1 MFPWLIFPFSDYQ
14 RDCMHTTLA
23 LSNPCCTQQRFF
35 DIGHRMS
42 CVLTS
47 FDRGTRAQRL
57 RVADRPAV
65 TIDDVSALHPDSP
78 ANRYR
83 WQSDSKPKIK
93 LTVYYWTKIIGFKC
107 CFVVFRLLKFF
118 FFIIVFCSRLESGRP
133 SWPKQVL
140 RRLVVA
146 LPRWENFWGRFG
158 DSFPSQSFKTIF
170 FIV

>member
-65 TIDDVSALHPDSP
+65 TIDDVLALHPDSP

-118 FFIIVFCSRLESGRP
+118 FFYHSLLLEAGEWPAFLAKTSSEKASGG
-133 SWPKQVL
+133 SSSL
-140 RRLVVA
+140 REFLGKVR
-146 LPRWENFWGRFG
+146 RFI
-158 DSFPSQSFKTIF
+158 PQSEL
-170 FIV
+170 